1 MPEIALA
8 NVNKEAQLDR
18 ACLFACGLST
28 GLGAAINTA
37 KVEPGSFCVV
47 FGAGMVGLGAVAGCR
62 LQGAERIVCVDL
74 SEDRLQLAAGQGAT
88 DLLTGGEGAVEQI
101 L

>member
-1 MPEIALA
+1 MAAMTKMFSTSSKAWRLA
-8 NVNKEAQLDR
+8 CLSEAKVSNEAPLDR

-37 KVEPGSFCVV
+37 KVEAGSTCVV

-62 LQGAERIVCVDL
+62 LDPHVGFDVR
-74 SEDRLQLAAGQGAT
+74 
-88 DLLTGGEGAVEQI
+88 
-101 L
+101 